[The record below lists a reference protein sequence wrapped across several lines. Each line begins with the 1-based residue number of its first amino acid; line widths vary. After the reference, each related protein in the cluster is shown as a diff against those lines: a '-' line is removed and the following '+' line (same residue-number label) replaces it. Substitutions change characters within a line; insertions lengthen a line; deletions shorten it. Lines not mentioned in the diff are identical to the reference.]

1 MKIFIAG
8 SRKFHNEIQN
18 MCKELN
24 KKGIKASTAGEWNP
38 KEKDTFQ
45 SEKKALLK
53 AFNKIDNSN
62 IVYIYAKDGYVGK
75 TVAMEIAY
83 AYAKNKRIISSEEI
97 KEFSAKALISKAQS
111 HDKLIKNFNIK
122 ADF

>member
-8 SRKFHNEIQN
+8 SRKFHSEIQQL
-18 MCKELN
+18 CEELN
-24 KKGIKASTAGEWNP
+24 KNGIRASTAGEWNP

-53 AFNKIDNSN
+53 AFKEIDSSN
-62 IVYIYAKDGYVGK
+62 IVYIYSKEGYVGK

-83 AYAKNKRIISSEEI
+83 AYAKNKKIISSEEI
-97 KEFSAKALISKAQS
+97 NEFSARALITKVETP
-111 HDKLIKNFNIK
+111 IKFLER
-122 ADF
+122 F